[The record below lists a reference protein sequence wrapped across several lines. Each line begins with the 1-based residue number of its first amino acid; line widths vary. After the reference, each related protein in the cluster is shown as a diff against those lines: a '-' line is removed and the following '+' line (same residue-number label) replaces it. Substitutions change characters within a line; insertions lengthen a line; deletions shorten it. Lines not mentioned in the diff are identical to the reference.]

1 MIIQFT
7 AEQYETWRNLIF
19 LIGLEVGCGIG
30 ACVVFIANILL
41 GKYDEI
47 EERENEEN
55 ESN

>member
-1 MIIQFT
+1 MIQFT
-7 AEQYETWRNLIF
+7 IEQFNAWRNLIF

-30 ACVVFIANILL
+30 ACGVFIANILL

-47 EERENEEN
+47 EEREKEEN